1 MAFLSHVDRPHS
13 VLTALFRSTESRVAR
28 RRARAAR
35 FSRPISGA
43 VHRIGAWAHMIFAD
57 HGALR
62 LVYLNHHQVSHKLS
76 RCAQP
81 APQQIASFAASGV
94 RTVVNL
100 RGGTGHGGWP
110 LEREACEQH
119 GIVLVSF
126 AIRATDAPDRDTIL
140 RAKEFFAGLEY
151 PAVAHCKSGADRAGF
166 FAALYILLEGG
177 TAAEAMEQLSL
188 RYGHNRYARAGI
200 LDAFLERYQA
210 DGEAKGIPFLEW
222 VERHYDA
229 EALARDFK
237 PRLWADFIATRI
249 MRRD

>member
-1 MAFLSHVDRPHS
+1 
-13 VLTALFRSTESRVAR
+13 
-28 RRARAAR
+28 
-35 FSRPISGA
+35 
-43 VHRIGAWAHMIFAD
+43 MIFAD

-62 LVYLNHHQVSHKLS
+62 LVYLNRHQVSHKLW

-81 APQQIASFAASGV
+81 APQQIASFAAAGV

-110 LEREACEQH
+110 LEKEACDQH
-119 GIVLVSF
+119 GIALVPF
-126 AIRATDAPDRDTIL
+126 AIRSTEAPDRDMIL
-140 RAKEFFAGLEY
+140 RAKEFFATLEY

-188 RYGHNRYARAGI
+188 RYGHNRYAKTGI
-200 LDAFLERYQA
+200 LDVFLERYRDQ
-210 DGEAKGIPFLEW
+210 GEARGIPFLEW

-229 EALARDFK
+229 EALAREFK
-237 PRLWADFIATRI
+237 PAPWADFLTARV
-249 MRRD
+249 MRRG

>member
-1 MAFLSHVDRPHS
+1 LLSR
-13 VLTALFRSTESRVAR
+13 FRSADLRSAR
-28 RRARAAR
+28 REARIAR
-35 FSRPISGA
+35 WSQPLTGVADRLQ
-43 VHRIGAWAHMIFAD
+43 AWAHMIFAD
-57 HGALR
+57 HGAFR
-62 LVYLNHHQVSHKLS
+62 LVYLNHHQVSHKLW

-100 RGGTGHGGWP
+100 RGGTGHGAWP
-110 LEREACEQH
+110 LEREACAQH
-119 GIVLVSF
+119 GIALVPF
-126 AIRATDAPDRDTIL
+126 VIRATDAPDRDTIL

-188 RYGHNRYARAGI
+188 RYGHNRYGRAGI
-200 LDAFLERYQA
+200 LDAFLERYRVE
-210 DGEAKGIPFLEW
+210 GEAKGIPFLEW

-229 EALARDFK
+229 AALARDFK
-237 PRLWADFIATRI
+237 PRPWAEIIRP
-249 MRRD
+249 RD